1 MTETV
6 RLGQSCYIRTKLTT
20 VTEEQRGRIIECFK
34 IRVRIHLC
42 EQSLLSSYEEHNLY
56 ETICEHTL
64 TEGRIEQMLQEI
76 VRKEINTSHLDIGCK
91 ILKKL
96 LCTIVR
102 DRRKIRI
109 EQFRAFKLYVKQ
121 MNRLYAGNKKYYH
134 YR

>member
-64 TEGRIEQMLQEI
+64 TEGRIEQ
-76 VRKEINTSHLDIGCK
+76 
-91 ILKKL
+91 
-96 LCTIVR
+96 
-102 DRRKIRI
+102 
-109 EQFRAFKLYVKQ
+109 FRAFKLYVKQ